1 MTSMRVAYGD
11 SNVLRCNLELAYD
24 RFITNF
30 NYADTQKTVL
40 NSSSGVVNSND
51 ILSVTEQS
59 KPQYEINRDRQNR
72 SRGTAFN

>member
-11 SNVLRCNLELAYD
+11 SNVLRCNLELVYD

-40 NSSSGVVNSND
+40 NSSSGIVNSND
-51 ILSVTEQS
+51 IVSSREID
-59 KPQYEINRDRQNR
+59 PYEGI
-72 SRGTAFN
+72 STI